1 MPQENIS
8 FSQLFK
14 ANATSPQ
21 LPEIYIYRTAI
32 LQRAITFSGLFNLPI
47 PVPILDVCARLGVG
61 RLDLSHL
68 QLDLGACSNASGL
81 FASPISRTETA
92 FLYGAGLQVRLAAMA
107 LRVEFEHLSDSHGG
121 PDLLS
126 VGALWTC

>member
-21 LPEIYIYRTAI
+21 LLEIYDYQIAM
-32 LQRAITFSGLFNLPI
+32 LQRALTFSGLFNLPI

-61 RLDLSHL
+61 RCETG
-68 QLDLGACSNASGL
+68 GAIL
-81 FASPISRTETA
+81 PT
-92 FLYGAGLQVRLAAMA
+92 
-107 LRVEFEHLSDSHGG
+107 
-121 PDLLS
+121 
-126 VGALWTC
+126 

>member
-32 LQRAITFSGLFNLPI
+32 LQRALTFSGLFNLPI
-47 PVPILDVCARLGVG
+47 PVPILDVCARLAVG
-61 RLDLSHL
+61 RLETGGSIFSMTGCAKSNWPTRLVTPYQARVKHPIRTPRGFKTALSETRAGRQRHL
-68 QLDLGACSNASGL
+68 GSACS
-81 FASPISRTETA
+81 I
-92 FLYGAGLQVRLAAMA
+92 
-107 LRVEFEHLSDSHGG
+107 
-121 PDLLS
+121 
-126 VGALWTC
+126 